1 MRRSQFDPQ
10 GHMSQG
16 ETASRTVTD
25 GFTLTVTPQISV
37 DGVVH
42 LSVNPNVTQDTGV
55 ATSPSGVAVPIITVR
70 EAIQSHAC
78 GTVRRS

>member
-10 GHMSQG
+10 GHLSQA

-42 LSVNPNVTQDTGV
+42 LSVNPNVTQ
-55 ATSPSGVAVPIITVR
+55 GVAVPIITVR